1 MLQKK
6 GKFLFSKRATNQPK
20 TSKDTNVQK
29 LASKISSRESLA
41 GQKAKNK
48 AIAPRKASA
57 ESFVPSK
64 LPTWP
69 KVDKPTKQQA
79 TKACSAELVRPQ
91 EKNTKEGPRLKPSLA
106 ESTPNSLEKPL
117 QERHKKKSAESTK
130 SSESIKKISQR
141 RVVQKSAESL
151 SGKNQQISQPQEK
164 TPSLRQPLANVA
176 PQKWKNTTVPSP
188 KPKQMA
194 PTVITHPVAQ
204 QPIVPR
210 PRIPPT
216 ATHDSGTPA
225 KRPEQ
230 QHGADR
236 APGAGS
242 SEHVATPEFENMPDD
257 VRECARLKKQS
268 SFDRS
273 DN

>member
-1 MLQKK
+1 ML
-6 GKFLFSKRATNQPK
+6 PK
-20 TSKDTNVQK
+20 
-29 LASKISSRESLA
+29 
-41 GQKAKNK
+41 
-48 AIAPRKASA
+48 
-57 ESFVPSK
+57 
-64 LPTWP
+64 
-69 KVDKPTKQQA
+69 DKPTKQQA